1 MPGNPVY
8 WFSIPVFREEGAPLT
23 DSHRRAAPR
32 SGGRRLQ
39 KPAPRTRKRRH
50 GIFFKLYTLL
60 VVLSAG
66 VVGLYIAH
74 ALWVTPP
81 EIPQTQTPQT
91 PDTGAAALAN
101 PEDPGRPGPPG
112 RGV

>member
-50 GIFFKLYTLL
+50 GIFFKLYALL
-60 VVLSAG
+60 VVLSAECREQIG
-66 VVGLYIAH
+66 RFE
-74 ALWVTPP
+74 
-81 EIPQTQTPQT
+81 EIPV
-91 PDTGAAALAN
+91 
-101 PEDPGRPGPPG
+101 EEE
-112 RGV
+112 